1 MTTPKNDRF
10 LRALRLEPV
19 DQTPV
24 WVMRQ
29 AGRYLPEYRELRAQV
44 PDFMSFCRNTEF
56 AAEATIQPLAR
67 FPLDAAIVFSDI
79 LTVPDAMGCRVH
91 FESGKGP
98 IFADPIRNA
107 DEVNK
112 LCIPDVA
119 DSLGYVADAISLA
132 RKKIAN
138 QVPLIG
144 FAGSPWTVGCYMVE
158 GSGSKQFLLAKKMLY
173 KNPELMHKL
182 LQKIT
187 ETTIHY
193 LTMQVEAGAQA
204 LMIFDSWGG
213 LLCPATYAEFSL
225 KYMQNIVTALKSSE
239 KTKDIPVILFSK
251 HAHHAYAALAASG
264 CQGIGVDWSIELK
277 TVREQIQNNPVA
289 LQGNLDPALLLSDP
303 IAIQAGVRRV
313 LESYGKGPGHIFN
326 LGHGIDKTTPIE
338 NMTALVQAVQTYSR
352 EKS

>member
-19 DQTPV
+19 DQTPI

-29 AGRYLPEYRELRAQV
+29 AGRYLPEYLKIRAQV
-44 PDFMSFCRNTEF
+44 PNFMSFCRNTEL
-56 AAEATIQPLAR
+56 AAEATVQPLAR

-79 LTVPDAMGCRVH
+79 LTVPDAMGCPVH

-98 IFADPIRNA
+98 IFAAPIANA
-107 DEVNK
+107 IDVEK
-112 LCIPDVA
+112 LIVPDVTEK
-119 DSLGYVADAISLA
+119 LGYVADVVSLA

-138 QVPLIG
+138 KVPLIG
-144 FAGSPWTVGCYMVE
+144 FAGSPWTIACYMVE
-158 GSGSKQFLLAKKMLY
+158 GSGSKLFLQVRKMLY

-187 ETTIHY
+187 DTTINY
-193 LTMQVEAGAQA
+193 LMMQAEAGAQT
-204 LMIFDSWGG
+204 LMVFDSWGG

-225 KYMQNIVTALKSSE
+225 KYMQQIVTALKASD
-239 KTKDIPVILFSK
+239 KTKDIPIILFSK
-251 HAHHAYAALAASG
+251 QAHHAYPSLAATG
-264 CQGIGVDWSIELK
+264 CQGLGVDWTTDLK
-277 TVREQIQNNPVA
+277 TVREQIQHNPIA

-338 NMTALVQAVQTYSR
+338 NMTALVQAVQTYSK
-352 EKS
+352 EKV

>member
-1 MTTPKNDRF
+1 MTTPENDRF

-29 AGRYLPEYRELRAQV
+29 AGRYLPEYLKIRSQV
-44 PDFMSFCRNTEF
+44 PNFMSFCRNTEL

-79 LTVPDAMGCRVH
+79 LTVPDAMGCPVH

-98 IFADPIRNA
+98 IFADPIANSR
-107 DEVNK
+107 DVNK
-112 LCIPDVA
+112 LIVPDVTEK
-119 DSLGYVADAISLA
+119 LGYVADVVSLA

-138 QVPLIG
+138 KVPLIG
-144 FAGSPWTVGCYMVE
+144 FAGSPWTIACYMVE
-158 GSGSKQFLLAKKMLY
+158 GAGSKFFLQVRKMLY

-187 ETTIHY
+187 DTTINY
-193 LTMQVEAGAQA
+193 LTMQAEAGAQT
-204 LMIFDSWGG
+204 LMVFDSWGG

-225 KYMQNIVTALKSSE
+225 KYMQQIVNALKASE

-251 HAHHAYAALAASG
+251 QAHHAYPSLAATG
-264 CQGIGVDWSIELK
+264 CQGIGVDWTIDLK
-277 TVREQIQNNPVA
+277 TVREQIQHNPVA

-303 IAIQAGVRRV
+303 IAIQGGVRRV

-338 NMTALVQAVQTYSR
+338 NMAALVQAVQTYSK
-352 EKS
+352 EKA